1 MRPRSWA
8 PPSDTSSPIRRRC
21 GGRSP
26 IAGASNINNER
37 LEFLGDSVLGLAVAD
52 LLFVRYP
59 AASVG
64 DLTRTRA
71 ALVRKETLAA
81 AAREAGVGEYLVLGT
96 GEQRNGGRNRDS
108 ILADAIEALLG
119 AMYVDGGYAAVRRA
133 VECILAD
140 RIEQATPDGTAKDP
154 KTRLQGAASGSGS
167 RASPL
172 SNRGIGRCGA
182 SAEVPRRVRR
192 RHRRSPASRVGRAHL
207 AAKPNSAPLP
217 GLLRR
222 SPMTD
227 DFRCGTATIV
237 GRPNVGKSTLLNRL
251 VGQKVSIT
259 ASKPQTTRHRIGGV
273 LSRCDA
279 QIVFVDTPGIHRDR
293 HSAMSRYLN
302 RTARGAIDGVDV
314 VVFMVEA
321 LRWTDEDEDI
331 RRVLRESEKPV
342 LLVPNKIDRVAG
354 KAALLPYLDRFRGG
368 SEFEEIIP
376 VSARRREHL
385 DVLVHR
391 VRERLPVAPAML
403 PPDALTDRS
412 ERFLAGELVR
422 EKLTRKL
429 DQELPYR
436 LAVEIERFRNEKR
449 ILRIGA
455 VVWVERASQKG
466 IVIGKGGRVLKA
478 VGTEARAN
486 METLFGRR
494 VHLDI
499 WVKARAGWPNDEKI
513 LKSLGYEG

>member
-1 MRPRSWA
+1 
-8 PPSDTSSPIRRRC
+8 
-21 GGRSP
+21 
-26 IAGASNINNER
+26 
-37 LEFLGDSVLGLAVAD
+37 
-52 LLFVRYP
+52 
-59 AASVG
+59 
-64 DLTRTRA
+64 
-71 ALVRKETLAA
+71 
-81 AAREAGVGEYLVLGT
+81 
-96 GEQRNGGRNRDS
+96 
-108 ILADAIEALLG
+108 
-119 AMYVDGGYAAVRRA
+119 
-133 VECILAD
+133 
-140 RIEQATPDGTAKDP
+140 
-154 KTRLQGAASGSGS
+154 
-167 RASPL
+167 
-172 SNRGIGRCGA
+172 
-182 SAEVPRRVRR
+182 
-192 RHRRSPASRVGRAHL
+192 
-207 AAKPNSAPLP
+207 
-217 GLLRR
+217 
-222 SPMTD
+222 MTD

-273 LSRCDA
+273 LSRGDA
-279 QIVFVDTPGIHRDR
+279 QILFVDTPGIHRDR

-331 RRVLRESEKPV
+331 RRGLRESEKPV

-376 VSARRREHL
+376 VSALRREHL

-436 LAVEIERFRNEKR
+436 LAVEIERFRSEKR
-449 ILRIGA
+449 ILRIG
-455 VVWVERASQKG
+455 
-466 IVIGKGGRVLKA
+466 
-478 VGTEARAN
+478 
-486 METLFGRR
+486 GRR
-494 VHLDI
+494 
-499 WVKARAGWPNDEKI
+499 
-513 LKSLGYEG
+513 LG